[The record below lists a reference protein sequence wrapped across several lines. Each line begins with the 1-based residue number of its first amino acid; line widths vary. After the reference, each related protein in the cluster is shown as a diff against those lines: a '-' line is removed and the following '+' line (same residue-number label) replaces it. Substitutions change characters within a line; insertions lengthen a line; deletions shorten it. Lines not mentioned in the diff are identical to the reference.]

1 MNVMTTEATMT
12 SVRDRV
18 LVRRRGGW
26 FVLGSVFAV
35 LALVAGTASAAA
47 WLARR
52 TQVQDQAYPGPITR
66 LVIDASSGDLT
77 LLPGDPGVRVHRHLT
92 WSWTKPVIQESW
104 DAGTLHIVTHCPVV
118 NFGDCAVDYTLR
130 LPAGTPV
137 EAHTSTGDVTVRDWS
152 GPLALT
158 TSTGDVTGT
167 GLSSP
172 SAQTKA
178 STGDVS
184 LAFVHAP
191 SQVQART
198 STGDVT
204 IRVPPGGAYQVRTD
218 VSTGDVR
225 VGVAQVTT
233 GGGSIEARTST
244 GDIDIISG

>member
-1 MNVMTTEATMT
+1 MT
-12 SVRDRV
+12 SVLERAP
-18 LVRRRGGW
+18 VRRRRSGW
-26 FVLGSVFAV
+26 LVFGSVFAV
-35 LALVAGTASAAA
+35 LALAAGTANAAS
-47 WLARR
+47 WLARH

-66 LVIDASSGDLT
+66 LVVETGTGDLT
-77 LLPGDPGVRVHRHLT
+77 LLPGDQGLRVHRHLT

-118 NFGDCAVDYTLR
+118 SFGVDCSVDYTLR

-152 GPLALT
+152 APVVLS

-172 SAQTKA
+172 SVQAKA
-178 STGDVS
+178 STGGVS

-225 VGVAQVTT
+225 VGVAQVST
-233 GGGSIEARTST
+233 GGGLIEARTST
-244 GDIDIISG
+244 GDIDITSG